1 MNGGSVEEGDDHQQK
16 GVMHDIFLPPS
27 LIISFVLALLA
38 LVLNYVNPG
47 VAALVAAIA
56 ALIFLKLLV
65 MGR

>member
-1 MNGGSVEEGDDHQQK
+1 
-16 GVMHDIFLPPS
+16 MHDVFLPPS
-27 LIISFVLALLA
+27 LIVSFLLALLA

-47 VAALVAAIA
+47 VAAFVGAVA